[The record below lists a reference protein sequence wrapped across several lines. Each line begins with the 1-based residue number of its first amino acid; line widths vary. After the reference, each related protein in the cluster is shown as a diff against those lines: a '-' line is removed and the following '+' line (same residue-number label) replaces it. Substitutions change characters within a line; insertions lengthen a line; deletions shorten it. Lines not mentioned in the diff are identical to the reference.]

1 MITPRP
7 GPSNSIPKPGFPMIP
22 FFGIE
27 PVLMTEDVSLYC
39 QYPSSVHSFIYLS
52 PQGKEI
58 EGNDVTG
65 NLCIRHP
72 WPAMAR
78 TIYGD
83 HEKYVNTYFTKY
95 PGII

>member
-39 QYPSSVHSFIYLS
+39 LYPSTVHSFIYLS
-52 PQGKEI
+52 LSIG
-58 EGNDVTG
+58 
-65 NLCIRHP
+65 
-72 WPAMAR
+72 
-78 TIYGD
+78 
-83 HEKYVNTYFTKY
+83 
-95 PGII
+95 